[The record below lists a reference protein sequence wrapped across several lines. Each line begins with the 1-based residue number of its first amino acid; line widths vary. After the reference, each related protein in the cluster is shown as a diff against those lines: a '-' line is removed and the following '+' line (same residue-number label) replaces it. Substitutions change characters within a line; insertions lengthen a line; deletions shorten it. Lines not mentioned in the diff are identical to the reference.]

1 MRTTSCR
8 RRCLAAVVPSQAHRC
23 RSTTDT
29 ASTPSTTDSASL
41 TYPQRAAEAE
51 LSIGDGAE
59 KEGRLISVS
68 VSIGGHTDSSKW
80 AHADKQA
87 DILIGS
93 IFVSGKTKWEL
104 LDNIVRRIFKEYVL
118 RVDPVSNV
126 SRSARCAWIP
136 SLTLAGVRA
145 ARGSR
150 L

>member
-1 MRTTSCR
+1 MRTKSCR

-29 ASTPSTTDSASL
+29 ASTRSTTDSASL
-41 TYPQRAAEAE
+41 TYPQRAGIFFRCSSAE
-51 LSIGDGAE
+51 LSIGDDAK
-59 KEGRLISVS
+59 KEGRWISVS
-68 VSIGGHTDSSKW
+68 VYIGGHTDSSKC

-104 LDNIVRRIFKEYVL
+104 LDNIEYVL